1 MLVTDFKE
9 KARLFNE
16 FCLALKSTLITNDRS
31 LPSLLNLKLTFN
43 LYAINF
49 TNDDIFKIIRSF
61 NINKAHGHDDISVA
75 IIKICD
81 KAILEPLSII
91 YKNCIDTGI
100 FSDSWKKSNIVPLH
114 GKGDK
119 QLLENHRPV
128 SLLAVL
134 GKVFEKT
141 LFNNIFEYLQI

>member
-31 LPSLLNLKLTFN
+31 LPSLLNLKLTFS

-61 NINKAHGHDDISVA
+61 NINKAHDDISVA

>member
-1 MLVTDFKE
+1 MTF
-9 KARLFNE
+9 
-16 FCLALKSTLITNDRS
+16 S
-31 LPSLLNLKLTFN
+31 KL
-43 LYAINF
+43 
-49 TNDDIFKIIRSF
+49 S
-61 NINKAHGHDDISVA
+61 HGHHDIS
-75 IIKICD
+75 ITMIKICD

-141 LFNNIFEYLQI
+141 LFNNIFEYLQIWFMWIPASLISLWSLCII